1 MMDISTYIQW
11 IVTCGGGPYYTGLP
25 PKDYY
30 KQTGFDYENWLA
42 GFIRDNAHR
51 LKNFN
56 WDRVLSIAFGKAG
69 YDPQAVKK
77 DYNSYI
83 STYGEEVGKILF
95 CIKYSHTY
103 CPWRPD
109 IVLCYK
115 DSHPMRNLVI
125 VTLKD
130 GRVFTVKPQNPEDM
144 CKVIRILKYDAVSY
158 IEASDSTA
166 GPPGSTSVP
175 SFDSLIQTLETEY
188 WKQKIEEWYA
198 QWNAPQQQGTSTQPS
213 QQATETAQ
221 GSKTWI
227 WVALGLGALAL
238 FLASQK
244 D

>member
-1 MMDISTYIQW
+1 MMDINTYIQW

-30 KQTGFDYENWLA
+30 KQTGFEYENWLA
-42 GFIRDNAHR
+42 TFIRQNADR

-56 WDRVLSIAFGKAG
+56 WDQVLSIAFGKAG

-83 STYGEEVGKILF
+83 STYGDEVGKILF

-109 IVLCYK
+109 VVVCYK
-115 DSHPMRNLVI
+115 DCHPMRNLVI

-166 GPPGSTSVP
+166 GPPGSTSIP

-188 WKQKIEEWYA
+188 WKLLIQMWSG
-198 QWNAPQQQGTSTQPS
+198 QPQGSVGTQPS
-213 QQATETAQ
+213 AAQPTTAATPTSRTLA
-221 GSKTWI
+221 WI
-227 WVALGLGALAL
+227 VLGAGALVLLLLA
-238 FLASQK
+238 FQK
-244 D
+244 G

>member
-1 MMDISTYIQW
+1 MMDINTYIQW
-11 IVTCGGGPYYTGLP
+11 IVTCGGGPHYTGLP

-30 KQTGFDYENWLA
+30 KQTGFEYENWLA
-42 GFIRDNAHR
+42 GFIRNNAHR

-56 WDRVLSIAFGKAG
+56 WDRVISIAFGKAG
-69 YDPQAVKK
+69 YNPQAVKD
-77 DYNSYI
+77 DYNRYI
-83 STYGEEVGKILF
+83 STHGEEVGKILF

-109 IVLCYK
+109 FVFCYK

-144 CKVIRILKYDAVSY
+144 RKVIKLLKYDAVAH

-175 SFDSLIQTLETEY
+175 SFDSLLQTLETEY
-188 WKQKIEEWYA
+188 WKLLIQMWSG
-198 QWNAPQQQGTSTQPS
+198 QPQGAASTQPGV
-213 QQATETAQ
+213 AQ
-221 GSKTWI
+221 PTRESSPTSRTLAWI
-227 WVALGLGALAL
+227 VLGAGALVLLLA
-238 FLASQK
+238 FRK